1 MDDDNLKSEQAQSGG
16 ENSAAGQG
24 QAGQAT
30 PDGQGKEP
38 DKTFT
43 QAELNVIIQDRL
55 AAERK
60 KMPSKDELQAFK
72 AWQAEQKK
80 DEPVN
85 EEAEA
90 ARRELAATRAELT
103 RLKNR
108 DTVIQAGVP
117 TQYADFV
124 AYETSKLTDDDTD
137 FATALQTFMAANEQ
151 YKAEAQPPPVTGASG
166 MRHGQAPQKMDGVEE
181 EFLKLNP
188 NLKKPK

>member
-1 MDDDNLKSEQAQSGG
+1 MNDELKNTQAQSGG

-30 PDGQGKEP
+30 PDGQGTEP
-38 DKTFT
+38 EKTFT

-103 RLKNR
+103 RLQNR
-108 DTVIQAGVP
+108 DTVIKSGVQP
-117 TQYADFV
+117 SYADFV
-124 AYETSKLTDDDTD
+124 AYETAKLIDDETD
-137 FATALQTFMAANEQ
+137 FEAALQTYLDANAQ
-151 YKAEAQPPPVTGASG
+151 FKTEAQPPPVTAASG
-166 MRHGQAPQKMDGVEE
+166 MRHGQAPPKTDGVDDA
-181 EFLKLNP
+181 FYAINP
-188 NLKKPK
+188 QLRKT

>member
-1 MDDDNLKSEQAQSGG
+1 MNDELKNTQAQSGG
-16 ENSAAGQG
+16 ENSAAGQET
-24 QAGQAT
+24 AGQT
-30 PDGQGKEP
+30 KPDGQGKEP

-60 KMPSKDELQAFK
+60 KMPSKDDLAAFR

-137 FATALQTFMAANEQ
+137 FEAALQTYLDANAQ
-151 YKAEAQPPPVTGASG
+151 FKTEAQPPPVTAASG
-166 MRHGQAPQKMDGVEE
+166 MRHGQAPPKTDGVDDA
-181 EFLKLNP
+181 FYAINP
-188 NLKKPK
+188 QLRKT